1 MLLLAFQEVIK
12 LSEPLNPTKD
22 IIIKHHNQVPKETSL
37 ALRWSYEFPSEETQF
52 TVLNYTC

>member
-12 LSEPLNPTKD
+12 LSEPLNHTKD
-22 IIIKHHNQVPKETSL
+22 IIKHHNQVLKETSL

-52 TVLNYTC
+52 TVLNYAY

>member
-12 LSEPLNPTKD
+12 LSEPLNHTKD
-22 IIIKHHNQVPKETSL
+22 IIKHHNQVPKETSL

-52 TVLNYTC
+52 TVLNYTY